1 MSTDATSTTAA
12 GGDAT
17 RTVVTGDAGRPR
29 RPRGPRRSWGAGLL
43 QYGALALYL
52 IFLGFPLLWLLSASF
67 KSSRE
72 LNSLAVNLLPQEW
85 VFTNYGLALE
95 RQNLIASA
103 GNSLLVAVSTMV
115 ITIALSMPM
124 AYALARLK
132 GKLRAGGTIWILAS
146 QVFPSILIIIPL
158 FLVLRTLHLNDTLF
172 GLILVYVTF
181 TMPFTLW
188 MLQGYIAA
196 IPRELEEAG
205 EMDGA
210 GRWRVLRSIVFP
222 LLAPGLVATAM
233 FTFVSAWN
241 EFFLALVLLQSP
253 ELYTLPITLRSFLG
267 AEGQTQLGPLAA
279 GAVLAT
285 IPSLI
290 IFSILQKKLTGGML
304 AGAVK
309 G

>member
-1 MSTDATSTTAA
+1 MSDT
-12 GGDAT
+12 T
-17 RTVVTGDAGRPR
+17 RTIVTGRPASR
-29 RPRGPRRSWGAGLL
+29 RPRGGMRRPWHVVTL
-43 QYGALALYL
+43 QYVALAAYL
-52 IFLGFPLLWLLSASF
+52 VFLGFPLLWLLSASF
-67 KSSRE
+67 KSSGE

-85 VFTNYGLALE
+85 DFSNFATALD
-95 RQNLIASA
+95 RQNLIRSA
-103 GNSLLVAVSTMV
+103 GNSLLVSVVTMV
-115 ITIALSMPM
+115 VTLLLSMPM

-132 GKLRAGGTIWILAS
+132 GKLRAAGTVWILAS

-188 MLQGYIAA
+188 MLQGYVAA

-210 GRWRVLRSIVFP
+210 GRWTVLRSIVLP
-222 LLAPGLVATAM
+222 LLIPGLVATAM

-241 EFFLALVLLQSP
+241 EFFLALVLIQSP
-253 ELYTLPITLRSFLG
+253 EFYTLPITLRSFLG

-290 IFSILQKKLTGGML
+290 IFSLLQKRLTGGML

>member
-1 MSTDATSTTAA
+1 MNA
-12 GGDAT
+12 
-17 RTVVTGDAGRPR
+17 R
-29 RPRGPRRSWGAGLL
+29 RPWYGTGLM
-43 QYGALALYL
+43 YVALAAYL

-67 KSSRE
+67 KSTRE
-72 LNSLAVNLLPQEW
+72 LNSLAVNLIPQNW
-85 VFTNYGLALE
+85 DFSNYTAALE
-95 RQNLIASA
+95 RQNLITAA
-103 GNSLLVAVSTMV
+103 GNSIMVALVTMV
-115 ITIALSMPM
+115 ITVLLSMPM

-132 GKLRAGGTIWILAS
+132 GRLRAAGTVWILVS
-146 QVFPSILIIIPL
+146 QVFPTILIIIPL
-158 FLVLRTLHLNDTLF
+158 FLVLRSLQLNDTLF

-181 TMPFTLW
+181 TMPFMLW
-188 MLQGYIAA
+188 MLQGYVAA
-196 IPRELEEAG
+196 IPPELEEAA

-210 GRWRVLRSIVFP
+210 GRFTILRTVILP

-253 ELYTLPITLRSFLG
+253 ELYTLPIALRSFLG

-279 GAVLAT
+279 GAILAT

-290 IFSILQKKLTGGML
+290 IFGILQKKLTGGML

>member
-1 MSTDATSTTAA
+1 MS
-12 GGDAT
+12 DAT
-17 RTVVTGDAGRPR
+17 RAVVTGRSTPR
-29 RPRGPRRSWGAGLL
+29 RPRGGTRRPWHVVAL
-43 QYGALALYL
+43 QYLALAGYL
-52 IFLGFPLLWLLSASF
+52 VFLGFPLLWLLSASF
-67 KSSRE
+67 KSSSE
-72 LNSLAVNLLPQEW
+72 LNSLAVNLLPREW
-85 VFTNYGLALE
+85 DFTNYVTALD
-95 RQNLIASA
+95 RQNLIQSA
-103 GNSLLVAVSTMV
+103 GNSLLVSVVTMV
-115 ITIALSMPM
+115 VTLLLSMPM

-132 GKLRAGGTIWILAS
+132 GRLRAAGTVWILAS

-188 MLQGYIAA
+188 MLQGYVAA

-210 GRWRVLRSIVFP
+210 GRWTVLRSIVFP
-222 LLAPGLVATAM
+222 LLIPGLVATAM

-241 EFFLALVLLQSP
+241 EFFLALVLIQSP
-253 ELYTLPITLRSFLG
+253 EFYTLPITLRSFLG

-290 IFSILQKKLTGGML
+290 IFSLLQKRLTGGML

>member
-1 MSTDATSTTAA
+1 MMAKRPWYAT
-12 GGDAT
+12 
-17 RTVVTGDAGRPR
+17 V
-29 RPRGPRRSWGAGLL
+29 LM
-43 QYGALALYL
+43 YIALAAFL

-67 KSSRE
+67 KSTGE
-72 LNSLAVNLLPQEW
+72 LNSLAVNLLPAEW
-85 VFTNYGLALE
+85 DFSNYSSALE
-95 RQNLIASA
+95 RQNLLPAA
-103 GNSLLVAVSTMV
+103 GNSLLVSIATMV
-115 ITIALSMPM
+115 ITVLLSMPM

-132 GKLRAGGTIWILAS
+132 GRLRAAGTVWILTS
-146 QVFPSILIIIPL
+146 QVFPTILIIIPL
-158 FLVLRTLHLNDTLF
+158 FLVLRSINLNDTLF

-181 TMPFTLW
+181 TLPFTLW
-188 MLQGYIAA
+188 MLQGYVAA
-196 IPRELEEAG
+196 IPAELEEAG

-210 GRWRVLRSIVFP
+210 SRFTILRTIILP

-253 ELYTLPITLRSFLG
+253 ELYTLPIALRSFLG

-279 GAVLAT
+279 GAILAT

>member
-1 MSTDATSTTAA
+1 MTA
-12 GGDAT
+12 
-17 RTVVTGDAGRPR
+17 R
-29 RPRGPRRSWGAGLL
+29 RPWYATVLM
-43 QYGALALYL
+43 YAALAFFLA
-52 IFLGFPLLWLLSASF
+52 FLGFPLVWLVSASF
-67 KSSRE
+67 KSSQE
-72 LNSLAVNLLPQEW
+72 LNSLAVNLIPAQW
-85 VFTNYGLALE
+85 DFSNYASALE
-95 RQNLIASA
+95 RQNLIPAA
-103 GNSLLVAVSTMV
+103 MNSLLVAVATMI
-115 ITIALSMPM
+115 ITVLLSMPM
-124 AYALARLK
+124 AYALARLQ
-132 GKLRAGGTIWILAS
+132 GRLRAAGTIWILTS

-158 FLVLRTLHLNDTLF
+158 FLLLRSISLNDTLL

-188 MLQGYIAA
+188 MLQGYVAA
-196 IPRELEEAG
+196 IPVELEEAA

-210 GRWRVLRSIVFP
+210 NRITILRRVVLP

-253 ELYTLPITLRSFLG
+253 ELYTLPIALRSFLG

-290 IFSILQKKLTGGML
+290 IFGILQKKLTGGML

>member
-1 MSTDATSTTAA
+1 MTKRPWYSTALMYA
-12 GGDAT
+12 
-17 RTVVTGDAGRPR
+17 
-29 RPRGPRRSWGAGLL
+29 
-43 QYGALALYL
+43 ALAGYL
-52 IFLGFPLLWLLSASF
+52 LFLGFPLLWLLSASF
-67 KSSRE
+67 KTSSE
-72 LNSLAVNLLPQEW
+72 LNSLAVNLLPAVWE
-85 VFTNYGLALE
+85 FGNYVTALE
-95 RQNLIASA
+95 RQSLITAA
-103 GNSLLVAVSTMV
+103 GNSFVVSVSTMV
-115 ITIALSMPM
+115 ITVLLSMPM

-132 GKLRAGGTIWILAS
+132 GKLRAAGTVWILTS

-158 FLVLRTLHLNDTLF
+158 FLVLRTIQLNDTLL

-188 MLQGYIAA
+188 MLQGYVAA
-196 IPRELEEAG
+196 IPRELEEAA

-210 GRWRVLRSIVFP
+210 GRLTILRRVVLP

-241 EFFLALVLLQSP
+241 EFFLALVLIQSP
-253 ELYTLPITLRSFLG
+253 ELYTLPIALRSFLG
-267 AEGQTQLGPLAA
+267 AEGQTELGPLAA
-279 GAVLAT
+279 GAILAT

>member
-1 MSTDATSTTAA
+1 MTTKRPLYAT
-12 GGDAT
+12 
-17 RTVVTGDAGRPR
+17 V
-29 RPRGPRRSWGAGLL
+29 LMYL
-43 QYGALALYL
+43 ALAGYL

-67 KSSRE
+67 KSTQE
-72 LNSLAVNLLPQEW
+72 LNSLAVNLIPQQW
-85 VFTNYGLALE
+85 DFSNYASALE
-95 RQNLIASA
+95 RQNLLTAA
-103 GNSLLVAVSTMV
+103 GNSIFVAVVTMIISV
-115 ITIALSMPM
+115 LLSMPM

-132 GKLRAGGTIWILAS
+132 GKLRAAGTVWILVS
-146 QVFPSILIIIPL
+146 QVFPTILIIIPL
-158 FLVLRTLHLNDTLF
+158 FLVLRSLQLNDTLF

-181 TMPFTLW
+181 TLPFTLW
-188 MLQGYIAA
+188 MLQGYVAA
-196 IPRELEEAG
+196 IPPELEEAA

-210 GRWRVLRSIVFP
+210 GRFTILRTVVLP

-241 EFFLALVLLQSP
+241 EFFLALVLIQSP
-253 ELYTLPITLRSFLG
+253 ELYTLPIALRSFLG

-279 GAVLAT
+279 GAILAT

-290 IFSILQKKLTGGML
+290 IFGILQKKLTGGML

>member
-1 MSTDATSTTAA
+1 VTTKRPLYAT
-12 GGDAT
+12 
-17 RTVVTGDAGRPR
+17 V
-29 RPRGPRRSWGAGLL
+29 LMYL
-43 QYGALALYL
+43 ALAGYL

-67 KSSRE
+67 KSTRE
-72 LNSLAVNLLPQEW
+72 LNSLAVNLIPQQW
-85 VFTNYGLALE
+85 DFGNYIAALE
-95 RQNLIASA
+95 RQNLITAA
-103 GNSLLVAVSTMV
+103 GNSVLVSIVTMIVAVL
-115 ITIALSMPM
+115 LSMPM

-132 GKLRAGGTIWILAS
+132 GRLRAAGTVWILVS
-146 QVFPSILIIIPL
+146 QVFPTILIIIPL
-158 FLVLRTLHLNDTLF
+158 FLVLRSLQLNDTLF

-188 MLQGYIAA
+188 MLQGYVAA
-196 IPRELEEAG
+196 IPSELEEAA

-210 GRWRVLRSIVFP
+210 GRFTILRTVILP
-222 LLAPGLVATAM
+222 LLVPGLVATAM

-241 EFFLALVLLQSP
+241 EFFLALVLIQSP
-253 ELYTLPITLRSFLG
+253 ELYTLPIALRSFLG

-279 GAVLAT
+279 GAILAT

-290 IFSILQKKLTGGML
+290 IFGILQKKLTGGML

>member
-1 MSTDATSTTAA
+1 MIA
-12 GGDAT
+12 
-17 RTVVTGDAGRPR
+17 R
-29 RPRGPRRSWGAGLL
+29 RPWWGTVLM
-43 QYGALALYL
+43 YVALAAFLL
-52 IFLGFPLLWLLSASF
+52 FLGFPLLWLLSASF
-67 KSSRE
+67 KSTGE
-72 LNSLAVNLLPQEW
+72 LNSLAVNLLPAEW
-85 VFTNYGLALE
+85 DFSNYTTALE
-95 RQNLIASA
+95 RQNLITAA
-103 GNSLLVAVSTMV
+103 GNSLLVSVATMV
-115 ITIALSMPM
+115 ITVLLSMPM

-132 GKLRAGGTIWILAS
+132 GKLRAAGTVWILTS
-146 QVFPSILIIIPL
+146 QVFPTILIIIPL
-158 FLVLRTLHLNDTLF
+158 FLVLRSINLNDTLF

-181 TMPFTLW
+181 TLPFTLW
-188 MLQGYIAA
+188 MLQGYVAA
-196 IPRELEEAG
+196 IPAELEEAG

-210 GRWRVLRSIVFP
+210 SRLTILRTIILP

-253 ELYTLPITLRSFLG
+253 ELYTLPIALRSFLG

-279 GAVLAT
+279 GAILAT

-290 IFSILQKKLTGGML
+290 IFGILQKKLTGGML

>member
-1 MSTDATSTTAA
+1 VTQRPWYTT
-12 GGDAT
+12 
-17 RTVVTGDAGRPR
+17 
-29 RPRGPRRSWGAGLL
+29 GLM
-43 QYGALALYL
+43 YVALAGYL
-52 IFLGFPLLWLLSASF
+52 VFLGFPLLWLLSASF
-67 KSSRE
+67 KTSSE
-72 LNSLAVNLLPQEW
+72 LNSLAVNLLPAVWE
-85 VFTNYGLALE
+85 FGNYVTALE
-95 RQNLIASA
+95 RQSLITAA
-103 GNSLLVAVSTMV
+103 GNSVLVSVSTMV
-115 ITIALSMPM
+115 ITVLLSMPM

-132 GKLRAGGTIWILAS
+132 GKLRAAGTVWILTS

-158 FLVLRTLHLNDTLF
+158 FLVLRTIQLNDTLL

-188 MLQGYIAA
+188 MLQGYVAA
-196 IPRELEEAG
+196 IPRELEEAA

-210 GRWRVLRSIVFP
+210 GRLTILRRVVLP

-241 EFFLALVLLQSP
+241 EFFLALVLIQSP
-253 ELYTLPITLRSFLG
+253 ELYTLPIALRSFLG

-279 GAVLAT
+279 GAILAT

>member
-1 MSTDATSTTAA
+1 MTADAQYLEGPA
-12 GGDAT
+12 GEAT
-17 RTVVTGDAGRPR
+17 RTIVTGDPRPYR
-29 RPRGPRRSWGAGLL
+29 ARRRSGFSVTKTL
-43 QYGALALYL
+43 QYLALLAY
-52 IFLGFPLLWLLSASF
+52 IFVLGFPLLWLVSASF

-72 LNSLAVNLLPQEW
+72 LNSLGTSLIPQEW
-85 VFTNYGLALE
+85 VLSNYINALE
-95 RQNLIASA
+95 RQNLVASI
-103 GNSLLVAVSTMV
+103 GNSLIVAISTV
-115 ITIALSMPM
+115 ILTMLLSLPM
-124 AYALARLK
+124 AYALARLR
-132 GKLRAGGTIWILAS
+132 GKLRAAGTVWILAS
-146 QVFPSILIIIPL
+146 QVFPAILIVIPL
-158 FLVLRTLHLNDTLF
+158 FLVLRTIQLNDTLF
-172 GLILVYVTF
+172 GLTLVYVTF

-196 IPRELEEAG
+196 IPPELEEAG

-210 GRWRVLRSIVFP
+210 GRLTVLRSIVFP
-222 LLAPGLVATAM
+222 LLRPGLIATAM

-241 EFFLALVLLQSP
+241 EFFLALVLIQSP

-279 GAVLAT
+279 GAVIAT

-290 IFSILQKKLTGGML
+290 IFSLLQKQLTGSTL